1 MRSDWWTIAIGVLSA
16 FAVIWL
22 ILAVA
27 FWLMRPKAT
36 MQDLV
41 RLLPD
46 VLRLLKRLAADPEL
60 PRRIRIAL
68 LALIAFVVSPIDLI
82 PDAIPVIGFADDVI
96 IVGLALRWVSRTA
109 GPARSPSTGPAHPT
123 ASPPCASCA
132 GCPIPRWNDLAP
144 PLRRRRPCANLRWW
158 IYCAAPC
165 DTGSGSA
172 R

>member
-1 MRSDWWTIAIGVLSA
+1 MRSDWWTIPIGVLSA

-27 FWLMRPKAT
+27 FGLMRPKAT

-96 IVGLALRWVSRTA
+96 IVGLVLRWVSRTA
-109 GPARSPSTGPAHPT
+109 GPGALAEHWPGTPDGLATLCKLCGLPDPA
-123 ASPPCASCA
+123 
-132 GCPIPRWNDLAP
+132 LE
-144 PLRRRRPCANLRWW
+144 
-158 IYCAAPC
+158 
-165 DTGSGSA
+165 
-172 R
+172 

>member
-1 MRSDWWTIAIGVLSA
+1 MWSDWWMILIGLATA

-22 ILAVA
+22 ILAVT
-27 FWLMRPKAT
+27 FWLMRPKANL
-36 MQDLV
+36 QDLV

-96 IVGLALRWVSRTA
+96 IVGLVLRWISRTA
-109 GPARSPSTGPAHPT
+109 GPGALAEHWPGTPDGLATLCILCGLPDPA
-123 ASPPCASCA
+123 
-132 GCPIPRWNDLAP
+132 LE
-144 PLRRRRPCANLRWW
+144 
-158 IYCAAPC
+158 
-165 DTGSGSA
+165 
-172 R
+172 